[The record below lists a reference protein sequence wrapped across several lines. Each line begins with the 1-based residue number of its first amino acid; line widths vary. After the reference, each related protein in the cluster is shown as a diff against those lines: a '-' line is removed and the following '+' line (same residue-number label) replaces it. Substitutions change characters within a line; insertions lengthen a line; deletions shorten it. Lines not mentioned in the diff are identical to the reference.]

1 MAMFKETVSMLR
13 RMVAGHP
20 REDADGVAVAEE
32 RRVRVRYPSGA
43 QTSLVLVNG
52 TEHPR
57 LSGRVR
63 NISRGGI
70 NLLVPEGF
78 EPGSMLGIDL
88 PSPDGHSS
96 YTVLAC
102 VVHATA
108 RPGGEWAVGCTFAQE
123 LTDAELRAFGGQRQ
137 KPSAPDDQRTWV
149 RFPCRVRAACQV
161 VADPPE
167 APWPAE
173 VLDLSPSGIGLR
185 VERPVEPG
193 TLLNVD
199 LHDAAGRLTTSML
212 ACVVHV
218 TDPDGEGGRALGCN
232 FIRELSEQEIQAL
245 L

>member
-1 MAMFKETVSMLR
+1 MFKQTVSMLR
-13 RMVAGHP
+13 RMVTGHP
-20 REDADGVAVAEE
+20 HSEDGAQAVAEE
-32 RRVRVRYPSGA
+32 RRVRVRYPSSA
-43 QTSLVLVNG
+43 QTTLLLVNG

-70 NLLVPEGF
+70 NLVVPQSF

-102 VVHATA
+102 VVHVTPQPA
-108 RPGGEWAVGCTFAQE
+108 GEWGVGCTFSQE
-123 LTDAELRAFGGQRQ
+123 LTDAELGAFGGQRQ

-149 RFPCRVRAACQV
+149 RFPCRVKAACQV
-161 VADPPE
+161 VSDPPE
-167 APWPAE
+167 APWPVD
-173 VLDLSPSGIGLR
+173 VLDLSPSGIGLS
-185 VERPVEPG
+185 VERPIDPG

-199 LHDAAGRLTTSML
+199 LQDGAGRITTSML

-218 TDPDGEGGRALGCN
+218 TDREDGGRVLGCN
-232 FIRELSEQEIQAL
+232 FIRELSEQELNAL